1 MARRQIQTGDEA
13 ADWGTALRP
22 GGGQPVLKELRVAV
36 IGAGHLAEAL
46 VRGWRQSGMPGAH
59 IRVTNRSRFERLD
72 RLAEQYGT
80 EPCKTKAQALP
91 GAEVVVLAVR
101 PGDVEEALLELRPVW
116 PEGAVLVSP
125 VAGVSVRRL
134 RDGLGPALGER
145 VLIARAMPNTSCAVG
160 ESATGLFGPDLP
172 RTARERVEALLRCVG
187 SVTHMESERD
197 MDTVTALAG
206 SGPAY
211 VYLMVEGLVQGAV
224 SEGMAPETALDLAV
238 QMVYGAASHLR
249 DSAEDPGE
257 LRERVTS
264 PGGTTQ
270 AALETLEEHGFRPA
284 LKAAV
289 ARAAARSRE
298 LGRVIGD

>member
-1 MARRQIQTGDEA
+1 
-13 ADWGTALRP
+13 
-22 GGGQPVLKELRVAV
+22 
-36 IGAGHLAEAL
+36 
-46 VRGWRQSGMPGAH
+46 
-59 IRVTNRSRFERLD
+59 
-72 RLAEQYGT
+72 
-80 EPCKTKAQALP
+80 
-91 GAEVVVLAVR
+91 
-101 PGDVEEALLELRPVW
+101 
-116 PEGAVLVSP
+116 
-125 VAGVSVRRL
+125 
-134 RDGLGPALGER
+134 
-145 VLIARAMPNTSCAVG
+145 
-160 ESATGLFGPDLP
+160 
-172 RTARERVEALLRCVG
+172 
-187 SVTHMESERD
+187 MESERD